1 MDPPILFPG
10 SIHPQNRQQTTRN
23 PMSSLK
29 EKLYEHLVNDVYC
42 KLGVSGIHGI
52 GVFALRDIPA
62 GTAPLKSMI
71 TNKEIKFS
79 RVELKKVPSA
89 VRKHLAM
96 FCLVEKGR
104 VFAPEIGM
112 NAVNLSIYLNHSKQP
127 NLKFD
132 DKDVLRAI
140 RNIERGEE
148 LTIDYD
154 ESFDDEH
161 DFSDEADDDADH
173 PVGVP
178 GQRGKSA

>member
-1 MDPPILFPG
+1 
-10 SIHPQNRQQTTRN
+10 
-23 PMSSLK
+23 MSSLK

-42 KLGVSGIHGI
+42 KLGVSDIHGI
-52 GVFALRDIPA
+52 GVFALREIPA
-62 GTAPLKSMI
+62 GTAPLKSLV

-79 RVELKKVPSA
+79 RTEMKNVPSS

-96 FCLVEKGR
+96 FCLIEKGR

-112 NAVNLSIYLNHSKQP
+112 NAVNLAVYLNHSKQP

-132 DKDVLRAI
+132 DQDVLRAVRKI
-140 RNIERGEE
+140 AKGEE

-161 DFSDEADDDADH
+161 DFSDDDDEDFGDSCVDPH
-173 PVGVP
+173 IGVP
-178 GQRGKSA
+178 GQRGKAQ

>member
-1 MDPPILFPG
+1 
-10 SIHPQNRQQTTRN
+10 
-23 PMSSLK
+23 MSSLK
-29 EKLYEHLVNDVYC
+29 EKLYDHLINDVYC

-62 GTAPLKSMI
+62 GTAPLKSMV

-79 RVELKKVPSA
+79 RTEMKNVPSS

-96 FCLVEKGR
+96 FCLIEKGR

-112 NAVNLSIYLNHSKQP
+112 NAVNLSVYLNHSKQP

-140 RNIERGEE
+140 RTIAKGEE

-161 DFSDEADDDADH
+161 DFSDDDDEDFGGASVD
-173 PVGVP
+173 PQIGVP
-178 GQRGKSA
+178 GQRGKTQ

>member
-1 MDPPILFPG
+1 
-10 SIHPQNRQQTTRN
+10 
-23 PMSSLK
+23 MSSLK
-29 EKLYEHLVNDVYC
+29 EKLHEHLVHDVYC

-62 GTAPLKSMI
+62 GTAPLKSMV

-79 RVELKKVPSA
+79 RVELKKVPSS

-112 NAVNLSIYLNHSKQP
+112 NAVNLSVYLNHSKQP

-132 DKDVLRAI
+132 DRDVLRALRDI
-140 RNIERGEE
+140 TRGEE

-161 DFSDEADDDADH
+161 DFSDEDDDDDDDDSAN
-173 PVGVP
+173 PGIGVP
-178 GQRGKSA
+178 GQRGKAR

>member
-1 MDPPILFPG
+1 
-10 SIHPQNRQQTTRN
+10 
-23 PMSSLK
+23 MSSLK
-29 EKLYEHLVNDVYC
+29 EKLYEHLVSEVYC
-42 KLGVSGIHGI
+42 KLGVSTIHGI

-62 GTAPLKSMI
+62 GVAPLKSMV

-79 RVELKKVPSA
+79 RVELKKVPSS
-89 VRKHLAM
+89 VRRHLSM

-112 NAVNLSIYLNHSKQP
+112 NAVNISIYLNHSKQP

-132 DKDVLRAI
+132 DKDVLRAVRDI
-140 RNIERGEE
+140 ARGEE

-161 DFSDEADDDADH
+161 DFSDEDEAEDI
-173 PVGVP
+173 GVP
-178 GQRGKSA
+178 GQRGKGA